1 LNRLRRSDWRAL
13 ALLWER
19 LARASDHEV
28 PGLVAAAVAERTGSK
43 SPFDKAFV
51 ARVDRAL
58 KSRLGRTPSPVSAA
72 RGSEGGGLE
81 DAFNSMP
88 AGILVWDADMNV
100 VTCNPRGEQILK
112 LSLSNARGKPVKDA
126 LKPREGFM
134 EGVTLVTKAGKPY
147 TRQSMLINLE
157 GDPRTIGYSGAPIPG
172 TGGRPKGW
180 VLLFQDI
187 SAFIS
192 T

>member
-1 LNRLRRSDWRAL
+1 L
-13 ALLWER
+13 ALLWES

-28 PGLVAAAVAERTGSK
+28 PGLVAAAVSERTGSK
-43 SPFDKAFV
+43 SPYDRAFV

-58 KSRLGRTPSPVSAA
+58 QSRLGRAPAAAVPSAPRSDS
-72 RGSEGGGLE
+72 GTLE

-88 AGILVWDADMNV
+88 AGILVWDSEMKV
-100 VTCNPRGEQILK
+100 VSCNPRGEQILK
-112 LSLSNARGKPVKDA
+112 IPVSKERGRLVKDA

-134 EGVTLVTKAGKPY
+134 EGVTMVTKAGKPY
-147 TRQSMLINLE
+147 TRQSMLINLD
-157 GDPRTIGYSGAPIPG
+157 GDPRTIGYSGAPILGP
-172 TGGRPKGW
+172 GGRPKGW

>member
-1 LNRLRRSDWRAL
+1 LKRLRRSDWRAL

-19 LARASDHEV
+19 LALASDHEV

-43 SPFDKAFV
+43 SPFDRAFV

-58 KSRLGRTPSPVSAA
+58 QSRLGRKASPVAA
-72 RGSEGGGLE
+72 PRGADSGGLE

-88 AGILVWDADMNV
+88 AGILVWDAEMKV

-112 LSLSNARGKPVKDA
+112 LTLSKEHGRSVKDA

-134 EGVTLVTKAGKPY
+134 EGVTMVTKAGKPY

-172 TGGRPKGW
+172 PGGRPKGW